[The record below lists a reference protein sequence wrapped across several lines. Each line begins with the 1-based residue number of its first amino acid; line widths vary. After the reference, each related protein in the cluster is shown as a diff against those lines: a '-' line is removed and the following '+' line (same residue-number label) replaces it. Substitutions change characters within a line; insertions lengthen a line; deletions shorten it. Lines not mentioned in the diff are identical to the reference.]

1 MHEST
6 EKWVNC
12 MLEGLKERNLSTDIG
27 IGIKTCNKE
36 I

>member
-12 MLEGLKERNLSTDIG
+12 KMESLKGSNLSIDTG
-27 IGIKTCNKE
+27 IGIKLHNKE